1 MSAIFEDPGLAKIFA
16 MVLLAI
22 IGVLVI
28 AVIILAF
35 KNNQI
40 IYVEKEVPVE
50 NPSTSPVQPNPE
62 DNLDD
67 FSLTADEIIP
77 PVV

>member
-35 KNNQI
+35 KKNDIGNDFWESI
-40 IYVEKEVPVE
+40 GFAER
-50 NPSTSPVQPNPE
+50 
-62 DNLDD
+62 DD
-67 FSLTADEIIP
+67 LVYRNKNIHELNRIDT
-77 PVV
+77 